1 MALIFLTNDD
11 FGVQIR
17 TQILNTI
24 NQSDPTKTERA
35 ELDALAEMKSY
46 LNGRYDTALIF
57 GVTGTNRNAQ
67 IVMYCIDILLYHLH
81 SNISPN
87 NVPELREKRYEQAI
101 SWLKMV
107 AANKLNPNLPIVEGQ
122 EGGNFVGG
130 SNKKGSSR
138 W

>member
-1 MALIFLTNDD
+1 MALTFLTNDD

-17 TQILNTI
+17 TQILNII

-35 ELDALAEMKSY
+35 ELDALAEMQSY
-46 LNGRYDTALIF
+46 LNGKYDTAAIF
-57 GVTGTNRNAQ
+57 SATGNNRNAQ

-87 NVPELREKRYEQAI
+87 NVPDLREKRYEQAI
-101 SWLKMV
+101 NWLKMV
-107 AANKLNPNLPIVEGQ
+107 AADKLNPNLPIIAGQ
-122 EGGNFVGG
+122 EGGNFIGG
-130 SNKKGSSR
+130 SNTKGSSR